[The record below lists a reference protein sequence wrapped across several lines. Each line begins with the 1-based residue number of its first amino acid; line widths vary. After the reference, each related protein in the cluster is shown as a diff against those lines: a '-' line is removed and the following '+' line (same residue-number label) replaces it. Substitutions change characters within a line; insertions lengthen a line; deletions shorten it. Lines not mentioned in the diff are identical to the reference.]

1 VNLVVLDGYALNPG
15 DLSWDPLANAV
26 SLEVHDRTSPQDL
39 LPRARGAEFLLTN
52 KTPLREAELHALPL
66 LRYIGVMA
74 TGYDII
80 DLKAAA
86 ALGITVTNVPTYGTD
101 SVAQFTFALLLE
113 LCHRVQ
119 RHADSTAAGDWAR
132 SLDWS
137 YHRHPLIELAGKTL
151 GIVGFGRIGRR
162 VAAIAAAF
170 GRKVIAADLDHRHA
184 PDLPG
189 FAWADVD
196 ELFQQ
201 ADVVSL
207 HCSLTPENRGLV
219 NAARL
224 ARMKREALLINTSRG
239 PLVVEQDLADAL
251 AANTI
256 AGAGLDVLS
265 VEPPVSGNPLLS
277 APSCLVT
284 PHIAWATKQARGR
297 LLDAVTANVLAF
309 LQGNPVNVVA
319 GP

>member
-1 VNLVVLDGYALNPG
+1 MVLDGYALNPG
-15 DLSWDPLANAV
+15 DLSWNLLANAV

-39 LPRARGAEFLLTN
+39 LPRARGAELLLTN
-52 KTPLREAELHALPL
+52 KAPLREADLHALPL

-86 ALGITVTNVPTYGTD
+86 TLGITVTNVPTYGTD

-119 RHADSTAAGDWAR
+119 RHADSTAAGDWA
-132 SLDWS
+132 SSPDWS
-137 YHRHPLIELAGKTL
+137 YRRHPLVELAGKTF
-151 GIVGFGRIGRR
+151 GMVGCGRIGRR
-162 VAAIAAAF
+162 VASIAGAF
-170 GRKVIAADLDHRHA
+170 GMKVIAADLDHRN
-184 PDLPG
+184 PPNLPG
-189 FAWADVD
+189 FAWADID

-207 HCSLTPENRGLV
+207 HCPLTPENRGLV

-224 ARMKREALLINTSRG
+224 ARMKPGALLINTSRG
-239 PLVVEQDLADAL
+239 PLVVEQDLASAL
-251 AANTI
+251 ASGTI
-256 AGAGLDVLS
+256 AGAGLDVLP
-265 VEPPVSGNPLLS
+265 VEPPVSGSPLLS
-277 APSCLVT
+277 APNCLVT
-284 PHIAWATKQARGR
+284 PHIAWATKEARGR
-297 LLDAVTANVLAF
+297 LLDIVTANVLAF
-309 LQGNPVNVVA
+309 LQGKPVNVVA